1 VDSLEFFDF
10 CLHQQFGLH
19 KQGCCILF
27 FRD

>member
-1 VDSLEFFDF
+1 LEFFGF

-19 KQGCCILF
+19 KHGCCILF